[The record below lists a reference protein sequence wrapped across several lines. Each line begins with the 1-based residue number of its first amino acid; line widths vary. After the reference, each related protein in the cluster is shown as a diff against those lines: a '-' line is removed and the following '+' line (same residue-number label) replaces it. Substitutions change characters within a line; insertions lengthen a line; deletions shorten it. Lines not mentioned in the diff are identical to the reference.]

1 MTTTIDFRTAVREAL
16 DEELA
21 ADDRVVF
28 FGEDVALAGGVFA
41 VTGGLYEKY
50 GRERVF
56 DTPISELALAGA
68 AFGAAISG
76 LRPVIEIMFGDFLTL
91 AMDSLVNQSTKYW
104 YLTGEQVP
112 VPLVIRSVVGGGGRF
127 GAIHSQM
134 PASWFMGVPGVKI
147 VTPSTPGDAKGL
159 LRSAIRDDNPVLFF
173 EHKRLYG
180 VTGEVDGDLVPIGVA
195 RIARQGADVT
205 VVSAM
210 NGVHEALKAA
220 DALAADGIGAE
231 VIDLRTLRP
240 LDIPTVVASVAKTNR
255 IVVVE
260 EGPLT
265 GGWAGEVI
273 ARVTEEALGD
283 LDDAWRIATAES
295 PVPYSPPLE
304 DAFLPSAERIASEIR
319 ARVR

>member
-1 MTTTIDFRTAVREAL
+1 VTTTIDFRTAVREAL

-21 ADDRVVF
+21 ADDRVIF
-28 FGEDVALAGGVFA
+28 FGEDVAVAGGVFA
-41 VTGGLYEKY
+41 VTTGLYEKY

-68 AFGAAISG
+68 AFGAAVSG
-76 LRPVIEIMFGDFLTL
+76 LRPVVEIMFGDFLTL
-91 AMDSLVNQSTKYW
+91 VMDSIVNQSTKYW
-104 YLTGEQVP
+104 FLTGEQVP
-112 VPLVIRSVVGGGGRF
+112 VPLVFRSVVGAGGRF

-134 PASWFMGVPGVKI
+134 PVSWFMGVPGLKI
-147 VTPSTPGDAKGL
+147 VTPATPADAKGL

-173 EHKRLYG
+173 EHKRLYSI
-180 VTGEVDGDLVPIGVA
+180 TGDVDGDLVPIGVA
-195 RIARQGADVT
+195 RVAREGKDVT

-220 DALAADGIGAE
+220 ESLSADGIEAE

-240 LDIPTVVASVAKTNR
+240 LDIGTILASVVKTNR
-255 IVVVE
+255 IVAVE

-273 ARVTEEALGD
+273 ARVTEEGLGD
-283 LDDAWRIATAES
+283 LDDVWRIATPES
-295 PVPYSPPLE
+295 PIPYSPPLE
-304 DAFLPSAERIASEIR
+304 DAFLPSAERIAAEIR
-319 ARVR
+319 TRLR

>member
-1 MTTTIDFRTAVREAL
+1 MTTTIDFRTAVRDAL
-16 DEELA
+16 DTELA
-21 ADDRVVF
+21 ADDRVTF
-28 FGEDVALAGGVFA
+28 FGEDVAVAGGVFA
-41 VTGGLYEKY
+41 VTTGLYEKY
-50 GRERVF
+50 GSERVF

-76 LRPVIEIMFGDFLTL
+76 LRPVVEIMFGDFLTL
-91 AMDSLVNQSTKYW
+91 VMDSLVNQSTKYW
-104 YLTGEQVP
+104 FLTGEQVS
-112 VPLVIRSVVGGGGRF
+112 VPLVIRSVVGAGGRF

-134 PASWFMGVPGVKI
+134 PVSWFMGVPGIKI
-147 VTPSTPGDAKGL
+147 VCPATPGDAKGL

-180 VTGEVDGDLVPIGVA
+180 VVGDVGDELIPIGVA
-195 RIARQGADVT
+195 RIAREGTDVT

-220 DALAADGIGAE
+220 ETLGADGISAE

-240 LDIPTVVASVAKTNR
+240 LDIQTVLASVAKTNR
-255 IVVVE
+255 IVIVE

-265 GGWAGEVI
+265 GGWAGEVL
-273 ARVTEEALGD
+273 ARVTEQGLGD
-283 LDDAWRIATAES
+283 LDDAWRIATPDS

-304 DAFLPSAERIASEIR
+304 DAFLPSAERIVSEIR
-319 ARVR
+319 ARLL

>member
-1 MTTTIDFRTAVREAL
+1 MTTTMDFRTALREAL

-21 ADDRVVF
+21 ADDRVIF
-28 FGEDVALAGGVFA
+28 FGEDVAIAGGVFA
-41 VTGGLYEKY
+41 VTPGLYEKY
-50 GRERVF
+50 GQERVF

-76 LRPVIEIMFGDFLTL
+76 LRPVVEIMFGDFLTL
-91 AMDSLVNQSTKYW
+91 VMDSIVNQATKYW
-104 YLTGEQVP
+104 FLTGEQVS
-112 VPLVIRSVVGGGGRF
+112 VPLVFRSVVGAGGRF

-134 PASWFMGVPGVKI
+134 PVSWFMGVPGLKI
-147 VTPSTPGDAKGL
+147 VAPSNPADAKGL

-173 EHKRLYG
+173 EHKRLYSMS
-180 VTGEVDGDLVPIGVA
+180 GEVNGDIVPLGNA
-195 RIARQGADVT
+195 RIARVGGDVT
-205 VVSAM
+205 IVSAM
-210 NGVHEALKAA
+210 NGVHESLAAA
-220 DALAADGIGAE
+220 DLLAAEGIEAE

-240 LDIPTVVASVAKTNR
+240 LDIPTVLESVAKTNR
-255 IVVVE
+255 VCVVE

-273 ARVTEEALGD
+273 ARVTEEELGD

-304 DAFLPSAERIASEIR
+304 DAFLPDAERIASE
-319 ARVR
+319 VRSRLR

>member
-1 MTTTIDFRTAVREAL
+1 MTTTIDFRTALREAL

-28 FGEDVALAGGVFA
+28 FGEDVAIAGGVFA
-41 VTGGLYEKY
+41 VTPGLYEKY
-50 GRERVF
+50 GPERVF

-68 AFGAAISG
+68 AFGAAITG
-76 LRPVIEIMFGDFLTL
+76 LRPIVEIMFGDFLTL
-91 AMDSLVNQSTKYW
+91 VMDSIVNQATKYW
-104 YLTGEQVP
+104 FLTGEQVP
-112 VPLVIRSVVGGGGRF
+112 VPLVMRSVVGAGGRF

-134 PASWFMGVPGVKI
+134 PASWFMGVPGLKI
-147 VTPSTPGDAKGL
+147 VAPSNPADAKGL

-180 VTGEVDGDLVPIGVA
+180 VSGDVDGELVPLGSARVA
-195 RIARQGADVT
+195 REGSDVT
-205 VVSAM
+205 IVSAM
-210 NGVHEALKAA
+210 NTVHESLKAA
-220 DALAADGIGAE
+220 DLLVADGIEAE

-240 LDIPTVVASVAKTNR
+240 LDIPTVLASVQKTNR

-265 GGWAGEVI
+265 GGWAGEVL
-273 ARVTEEALGD
+273 ARVTEEGLGD

-304 DAFLPSAERIASEIR
+304 DAFLPNAARISAEIR
-319 ARVR
+319 TRTL

>member
-1 MTTTIDFRTAVREAL
+1 MTTTVDFRTAVREAL

-28 FGEDVALAGGVFA
+28 FGEDVAIAGGVFA
-41 VTGGLYEKY
+41 VTPGLYEKY
-50 GRERVF
+50 GPDRVF

-68 AFGAAISG
+68 AFGAAITG
-76 LRPVIEIMFGDFLTL
+76 LRPVVEIMFGDFLTL
-91 AMDSLVNQSTKYW
+91 VMDSIVNQATKYW
-104 YLTGEQVP
+104 FLTGEQVP
-112 VPLVIRSVVGGGGRF
+112 VPLVMRSVVGAGGRF

-134 PASWFMGVPGVKI
+134 PASWFMGVPGLKI
-147 VTPSTPGDAKGL
+147 VAPSNPADAKGL

-180 VTGEVDGDLVPIGVA
+180 LSGDVDGELVPLGSARVA
-195 RIARQGADVT
+195 REGADVT
-205 VVSAM
+205 IVSAM
-210 NGVHEALKAA
+210 NTVHASLEAA
-220 DALAADGIGAE
+220 DLLVADGIQAE

-240 LDIPTVVASVAKTNR
+240 LDIPTVLASVQKTNR
-255 IVVVE
+255 IVIVE

-265 GGWAGEVI
+265 GGWAGEVL
-273 ARVTEEALGD
+273 ARVTEEGLGD

-304 DAFLPSAERIASEIR
+304 DAFLPNAERIAAEIR
-319 ARVR
+319 ARTL

>member
-1 MTTTIDFRTAVREAL
+1 MTTTIDFRTALREAL

-28 FGEDVALAGGVFA
+28 FGEDVAIAGGVFA
-41 VTGGLYEKY
+41 VTPGLYEKY
-50 GRERVF
+50 GPERVF

-68 AFGAAISG
+68 AFGAAITG
-76 LRPVIEIMFGDFLTL
+76 LRPIVEIMFGDFLTL
-91 AMDSLVNQSTKYW
+91 VMDSIVNQATKYW
-104 YLTGEQVP
+104 FLTGEQVP
-112 VPLVIRSVVGGGGRF
+112 VPLVMRSVVGAGGRF

-134 PASWFMGVPGVKI
+134 PASWFMGVPGLKI
-147 VTPSTPGDAKGL
+147 VAPSNPADAKGL

-180 VTGEVDGDLVPIGVA
+180 VSGDVDGELVPLGSARVA
-195 RIARQGADVT
+195 REGSDMTI
-205 VVSAM
+205 VSATSRS
-210 NGVHEALKAA
+210 AA
-220 DALAADGIGAE
+220 FSDSCTVFIADGIEAE

-240 LDIPTVVASVAKTNR
+240 LDIPTVLASVQKTNR

-265 GGWAGEVI
+265 GGWAGEVL
-273 ARVTEEALGD
+273 ARVTEEGLGD

-304 DAFLPSAERIASEIR
+304 DAFLPNAARISAEIR
-319 ARVR
+319 TRTL